1 MYGVYKKGKVMT
13 TRTQIYLDDRQ
24 LRELKIRAQRA
35 NTTVSDLIRKGVALV
50 LDENTPENNKDPF
63 LRMIGRIKG
72 GKHDSVSIDTVVYG
86 KE

>member
-1 MYGVYKKGKVMT
+1 MT

-24 LRELKIRAQRA
+24 LCELKIRAQRA

-50 LDENTPENNKDPF
+50 LDESIPKSNQDHF

-72 GKHDSVSIDTVVYG
+72 GKHDSVSIDTAVYR
-86 KE
+86 KR